1 MDLWGKLRARTEV
14 ARAELLASAAARDAV
29 YLRLT
34 AEVASAYINV
44 RTWEEKCLI
53 IRRVH
58 ASYEQTCAMYEKR
71 FVQGQYPELALRR
84 VQAERSKTLAQ
95 LRLSENELSR
105 AESVLSVLVGDSPR
119 QVMKGGR
126 PGGGNAALLASPPV
140 IPARLP
146 GDMIERRPD
155 IWELESRLKAAF
167 YGREAARKDRF
178 PSLVLTG
185 QLGQVSTQLNELL
198 NQSSRNYEL
207 GAGILQTLFD
217 GGRKRA
223 VVRAADAKCA
233 AVQAAYEQAVLNAFR
248 EIRDALV
255 ERRKSAE
262 VYEATLDEVNC
273 LRRSWDIASRQ
284 YEAGYVGLMDALDTH
299 RSLLSGELDM
309 ADAAQMRL
317 NAVVKFC
324 KALGGGWQRRPGS
337 S

>member
-1 MDLWGKLRARTEV
+1 
-14 ARAELLASAAARDAV
+14 
-29 YLRLT
+29 
-34 AEVASAYINV
+34 
-44 RTWEEKCLI
+44 
-53 IRRVH
+53 
-58 ASYEQTCAMYEKR
+58 
-71 FVQGQYPELALRR
+71 
-84 VQAERSKTLAQ
+84 
-95 LRLSENELSR
+95 
-105 AESVLSVLVGDSPR
+105 
-119 QVMKGGR
+119 
-126 PGGGNAALLASPPV
+126 
-140 IPARLP
+140 
-146 GDMIERRPD
+146 MIERRTD

-255 ERRKSAE
+255 ERRKSTE

-299 RSLLSGELDM
+299 RQGSRRRMAAAPRFRMRDGSCRRGCPHLLRRKFSGREGRGCPFP
-309 ADAAQMRL
+309 A
-317 NAVVKFC
+317 
-324 KALGGGWQRRPGS
+324 GGGEKHGTAGLSNYLLAFSLTGLMLASDVRGLVSRCVSVGHALRNFRIFTGCQAGKTGPERLIHLGCAPCRADSVPLHFWEKAAADNTLPEALPVPDAIQASRPEPV
-337 S
+337 

>member
-1 MDLWGKLRARTEV
+1 MGEV
-14 ARAELLASAAARDAV
+14 AGAHGGRPGGTAGFRRRSGCGLSA
-29 YLRLT
+29 

-223 VVRAADAKCA
+223 VVRAVDAKCA